1 MIKAEF
7 PAAFL
12 QSSVSHDPSEITLI
26 YWFFFDSLMNRKF
39 NKQYLFESFVTLWD
53 IITFDRLTRAW
64 YNFGWTFARWSW
76 IPFEIW
82 IIFHYFVNCNLRVSC
97 CSCFSVSNVMC
108 GWSRL
113 DDLAH
118 TSRTNGCVDFSCCSS
133 ANAAKC
139 SCKNEVLE
147 TFDFSTNN
155 RPQHQDGHIYTCKY
169 TDPPDTRERTSTD
182 VI

>member
-1 MIKAEF
+1 
-7 PAAFL
+7 
-12 QSSVSHDPSEITLI
+12 
-26 YWFFFDSLMNRKF
+26 MNRKF
-39 NKQYLFESFVTLWD
+39 KRTAF
-53 IITFDRLTRAW
+53 
-64 YNFGWTFARWSW
+64 
-76 IPFEIW
+76 IW
-82 IIFHYFVNCNLRVSC
+82 IFCYIMRYRHFWSINACLIQFWLNFCKMVLNSLWNMNFIYIIWAFPVVAVSPV
-97 CSCFSVSNVMC
+97 FIVVSNVMC

-155 RPQHQDGHIYTCKY
+155 RPQHQDGHICTCKY
-169 TDPPDTRERTSTD
+169 RSPDIRERSHNFHWRYINATKTYKTFLKSEMCFLD
-182 VI
+182 VERKHSYNVIPF